1 MNKKKLDPNSV
12 LLKHRRYLKGLEL
25 NKNAIA
31 EGRMMGL
38 QEKENKAIKF
48 KENAAKQRTKIR
60 TLKEQELENSQQQD
74 FEMVE

>member
-38 QEKENKAIKF
+38 
-48 KENAAKQRTKIR
+48 
-60 TLKEQELENSQQQD
+60 
-74 FEMVE
+74 